1 MRNVIKITL
10 IACLLLTLLTSC
22 FKGGEPGSDGKD
34 GKSAYE
40 VAVENGFNG
49 TVDEWLVSLIGA
61 KGDNGVGI
69 ENIAVDYKGNIVI
82 TLSNGER
89 YETVMNKA
97 CLHTN
102 LETVITHPTCGA
114 IGYTSYSCADCG
126 LSYKDNYTAAT
137 GHNLYNDVCL
147 FCDYKVPYSEIT
159 PDTEWYVASQ
169 SSFYLTTREQLAG
182 LSYLVNSGNNFSGK
196 TVYLSNHIDLANAE
210 WVPIGTAATPFA
222 GMFNG
227 QGLTISNLKITEYTS
242 YAGLFGYVSGSI
254 KDFSVTGA
262 NVTVKGTVTVD
273 NYAAIACAYSVYAIS
288 GVTTAGHLNATVTG
302 YVGGVVGCASGS
314 LDNCSNSAQ
323 INAPDASYVG
333 GVAGYITRA
342 GSYITTN
349 LSNSGAVTGLSYV
362 GGIIGKYDNYSN
374 WSYNDNTYY
383 LQIDN
388 FTNSGAVAGAMY
400 VGGIIGYTYSEIT
413 GSGSDGAVVT
423 TSTNLSNTG
432 DVEGEKYVGG
442 ILGYAFND
450 SAASQIIGAT
460 NSSSVKAKAYVGGI
474 VGKVDN
480 IQLIS
485 CDNTGSS
492 VTATHYDTVSTSY
505 YAYVGGYAGCCY
517 YIEDCHNAS
526 NITYNERGSYV
537 GGVAGYCVGAAV
549 NCSNT
554 ANITASIANYVGGIA
569 GSFASAG
576 VLEFATLSNS
586 GNIIGADYAGGI
598 MGSAT
603 NIATWAYNDNT
614 YTFNMRALKN
624 TGTVIGRNYTGGLI
638 GYVEAYI
645 SGSGSD
651 GSTIITV
658 TDSEN
663 IANVTGDTY
672 VGGIFGYA
680 GSDNA
685 ASRITKTSSC
695 GTVTANAIV
704 GGLAGQL
711 SLVQLVECSNAG
723 TQVIANSYTS
733 NATTYYA
740 YVGGY
745 VGMGYHV
752 ENCHNASDITYNER
766 GSYVGGIAGTL
777 ATMVNCSNT
786 ASITANKANFVGGL
800 AGCSDAAGSTSYV
813 DLTNS
818 GAVVGVNYVGG
829 IVGYFNNHATWTY
842 NDAVYYV
849 TIRNINNTADIVGSN
864 YVGGLIGLINA
875 QITGSGSDGYVIV
888 NILDSASNGNITGTT
903 SVGSY
908 IGETYSDSI
917 SYLNN
922 VVLAGTVNG
931 AEATIETVIGRN
943 SNMQIVQ

>member
-89 YETVMNKA
+89 YETVINKA

-222 GMFNG
+222 GTFNG
-227 QGLTISNLKITEYTS
+227 QGLTISNLKITKYTS

-362 GGIIGKYDNYSN
+362 GGIIGKYDNYSS

-383 LQIDN
+383 LQFDN

-480 IQLIS
+480 IQIIS

-492 VTATHYDTVSTSY
+492 ITATHYDAVSTSY
-505 YAYVGGYAGCCY
+505 YAYVGGYAGYCY
-517 YIEDCHNAS
+517 YIDDCHNAS
-526 NITYNERGSYV
+526 N
-537 GGVAGYCVGAAV
+537 
-549 NCSNT
+549 
-554 ANITASIANYVGGIA
+554 
-569 GSFASAG
+569 
-576 VLEFATLSNS
+576 
-586 GNIIGADYAGGI
+586 
-598 MGSAT
+598 
-603 NIATWAYNDNT
+603 
-614 YTFNMRALKN
+614 
-624 TGTVIGRNYTGGLI
+624 
-638 GYVEAYI
+638 
-645 SGSGSD
+645 
-651 GSTIITV
+651 
-658 TDSEN
+658 
-663 IANVTGDTY
+663 
-672 VGGIFGYA
+672 
-680 GSDNA
+680 
-685 ASRITKTSSC
+685 
-695 GTVTANAIV
+695 
-704 GGLAGQL
+704 
-711 SLVQLVECSNAG
+711 
-723 TQVIANSYTS
+723 
-733 NATTYYA
+733 
-740 YVGGY
+740 
-745 VGMGYHV
+745 
-752 ENCHNASDITYNER
+752 ITYNER

-864 YVGGLIGLINA
+864 YIGGLIGLINA